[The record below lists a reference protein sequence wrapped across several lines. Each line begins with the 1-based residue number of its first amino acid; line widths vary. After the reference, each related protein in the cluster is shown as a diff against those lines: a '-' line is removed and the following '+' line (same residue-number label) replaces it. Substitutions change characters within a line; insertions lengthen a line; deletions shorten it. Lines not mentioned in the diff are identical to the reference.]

1 MPWLI
6 LVLFIPFTELLSQS
20 EVFPKID
27 GKIEDHEW
35 TGAKVFEDFT
45 MIVPKTTEK
54 YYDKTIVYLK
64 QSKDAVYVGI
74 KFWPRGRV
82 IRQSL
87 IRDRSTD
94 EENEFFILL
103 DLENKRKNG
112 YFFAFSFLNNQRDL
126 LIYNQRQLSQEWD
139 WVWQN
144 KSVVYQ
150 EPSNGDPGY
159 IESEIRIPVDK
170 IQNKNTSKIGI
181 DVQLFAYKPDGTSYF
196 YSISPNS
203 ELMNLK
209 GTYEWDIQPFEERA
223 NLNFNATP
231 YIVASKIDS
240 NFKSSFGGE
249 VSVSLDKHRL
259 KGTYNTDESTLEA
272 DPFDFS
278 LYGTPIFLQEK
289 RPFFSKDLDIYRTP
303 INIFY
308 TRAIQEINYGMNYTY
323 RSDHLKAGV
332 AYVEEEAAPGA
343 LRKDKRSFFVA
354 RPNFVFQNFTLGST
368 ILMDKDPSR
377 DHEEQVYS
385 LDSKV
390 DLYSRWI
397 FQPQVITSRS
407 KTAGDKSHGQ
417 AYRGH
422 LYYLFD
428 GGGGPYADLIYN
440 RFDKTFDAMTLF
452 NNYGN
457 DYDEIII
464 GGGYNFVRNVKY
476 FSYVNAGAQYYRA
489 LKLSNHFMLQENVNA
504 YVSYK
509 VNDWLSLNHNF
520 EYNRPDDFK
529 NDTTVVTRT
538 NFLEDHNVKFIYG
551 NHSLILG
558 YNFGP
563 FYGSYLHNPYGDLNL
578 AFLGKMG
585 LTLSYRGQKTDAVDQ
600 NIYRVKLNYRIIDK
614 LYLRSFYQIN
624 NKKDLVGDD
633 RRILMAWN
641 SLLQYEF
648 FAGSNLYF
656 VLNLQK
662 DSDMEGSR
670 LLENPGRYFK
680 LAYEVNF

>member
-1 MPWLI
+1 MKHISRLFF
-6 LVLFIPFTELLSQS
+6 VLSFFPSYDVSAQS
-20 EVFPKID
+20 EIEPKID
-27 GKIEDHEW
+27 GKIQDDEW
-35 TGAKVFEDFT
+35 ADAKVFEDFT

-103 DLENKRKNG
+103 DLENKHKNG

-126 LIYNQRQLSQEWD
+126 IIYNQRQLSQEWD
-139 WVWQN
+139 WIWQN
-144 KSVVYQ
+144 RSVIYR
-150 EPSNGDPGY
+150 EPKDGEAGY
-159 IESEIRIPVDK
+159 IESEVRIPVDK
-170 IQNKNTSKIGI
+170 IQNKNQHQIGI
-181 DVQLFAYKPDGTSYF
+181 DVQLFAYKPDGTSFF
-196 YSISPNS
+196 YSISPTS

-209 GTYEWDIQPFEERA
+209 GTYTWDIQPFDERA
-223 NLNFNATP
+223 NLNVNVTP
-231 YIVASKIDS
+231 YVVASKIDS

-308 TRAIQEINYGMNYTY
+308 TRAVQDINYGLNYTY
-323 RSDHLKAGV
+323 RSNNLKAGV
-332 AYVEEEAAPGA
+332 AYFEEESRPGA
-343 LRKDKRSFFVA
+343 NGERHKFFVA
-354 RPNFVFQNFTLGST
+354 RPNFVFQKFTLGST
-368 ILMDKDPSR
+368 VVVDDDPADS
-377 DHEEQVYS
+377 DIHKTLS
-385 LDSKV
+385 FDSKI
-390 DLYSRWI
+390 DLFSRWV
-397 FQPQVITSRS
+397 FQPQFVTHS
-407 KTAGDKSHGQ
+407 AGNSQGN

-422 LYYLFD
+422 LYYQFD
-428 GGGGPYADLIYN
+428 GGGGPYADIIYN
-440 RFDKTFDAMTLF
+440 RFDKHFDVATLF

-457 DYDEIII
+457 DYDEMII
-464 GGGYNFVRNVKY
+464 GGGYNFVRNVRY
-476 FSYVNAGAQYYRA
+476 FSFINAGAQYYKAQR
-489 LKLSNHFMLQENVNA
+489 LSDSFTYQEYVNT
-504 YVSYK
+504 YVEYK
-509 VNDWLSLNHNF
+509 VNNWLSLNHSL

-529 NDTTVVTRT
+529 NDTTIVQRT
-538 NFLEDHNVKFIYG
+538 NVLQDHNVKFIYG
-551 NHSLILG
+551 NHTLILG
-558 YNFGP
+558 YHFGP

-578 AFLGKMG
+578 AFLGKLG
-585 LTLSYRGQKTDAVDQ
+585 LSFSYRGRETDLVEQD
-600 NIYRVKLNYRIIDK
+600 IYRIKLNYRIMDK

-624 NKKDLVGDD
+624 NRTDKRIDD
-633 RRILMAWN
+633 TRKLTAWN

-662 DSDMEGSR
+662 DND
-670 LLENPGRYFK
+670 LEDHGLFENAGKYFK
-680 LAYEVNF
+680 FAYEINF